1 MATANLERIID
12 GDGHIMED
20 IAGIVSY
27 MPDEFK
33 GKSFGEARS
42 ERNPFPPI
50 DHLHSANRHITP
62 PGAFANVG
70 PDGWME
76 FLDEVGVDSTVLY
89 TTSGLGF
96 GKIVS
101 RDWAVMLAQAYNN
114 WVYDTY
120 LKRGDRFQAMGLL
133 PLQEPDAAVEELR
146 RIVQDLGFVGAM
158 LPSTGA
164 QQPHLGD
171 SKFWPL
177 YAEAERLGCALGIH
191 GGAHEGFLMDDMSP
205 YAPINAL
212 GHPMGQM
219 VAFAGIIFNG
229 VFDKYPGVRIG
240 FLEAGAAWLLTCM
253 ERFNGSWASHV
264 QYDPRGR
271 FLQIREGE
279 RVSDYIC
286 RHIDE
291 DRIFVGVEGDE
302 LALPEAVRLTGN
314 KPYLFSSDYP
324 HEVDANTCKAE
335 LDELRE
341 NADMSA
347 EDKEAVM
354 YRNAARFYRL
364 AAN

>member
-1 MATANLERIID
+1 MTTGNLERIID

-20 IAGIVSY
+20 IPGIISY
-27 MPDEFK
+27 IPEEYR
-33 GKSFGEARS
+33 GKSFAGEERGVRS
-42 ERNPFPPI
+42 PFPPI
-50 DHLHSANRHITP
+50 DHLHSSNRHITP
-62 PGAFANVG
+62 PGSFANVG
-70 PDGWME
+70 PDGWID
-76 FLDEVGVDSTVLY
+76 FLDEVGVDATVLY

-101 RDWAVMLAQAYNN
+101 RDWAVMLARAYNN

-120 LKRGDRFQAMGLL
+120 LSRGGRFQAMGLL

-171 SKFWPL
+171 SKFWPI

-191 GGAHEGFLMDDMSP
+191 GGAHEGFLMDEMSP

-271 FLQIREGE
+271 FLDIREGE
-279 RVSDYIC
+279 RVSRLHLPGTSRPTASSWAWKATSLPCPKPSGSPATSRTCSRPITPTRWTPTPARRSSTSCARMRTC
-286 RHIDE
+286 RPKT
-291 DRIFVGVEGDE
+291 R
-302 LALPEAVRLTGN
+302 
-314 KPYLFSSDYP
+314 KP
-324 HEVDANTCKAE
+324 
-335 LDELRE
+335 
-341 NADMSA
+341 
-347 EDKEAVM
+347 
-354 YRNAARFYRL
+354 
-364 AAN
+364 

>member
-302 LALPEAVRLTGN
+302 LALPEALRLTGGG
-314 KPYLFSSDYP
+314 PPPRQQAVPVLVRLPARGRREYLQGR
-324 HEVDANTCKAE
+324 AGRTA
-335 LDELRE
+335 
-341 NADMSA
+341 
-347 EDKEAVM
+347 
-354 YRNAARFYRL
+354 
-364 AAN
+364 

>member
-27 MPDEFK
+27 MPEEFR
-33 GKSFGEARS
+33 GKSFGEARA

-70 PDGWME
+70 PDGWMT

-101 RDWAVMLAQAYNN
+101 RDWAVMLARAYNN

-120 LKRGDRFQAMGLL
+120 VSRGDRFQAMGLL

-146 RIVQDLGFVGAM
+146 RMVQDLGFVGAM

-171 SKFWPL
+171 RKFWPI
-177 YAEAERLGCALGIH
+177 YEEAERLGCALGIH

-205 YAPINAL
+205 YAP
-212 GHPMGQM
+212 
-219 VAFAGIIFNG
+219 
-229 VFDKYPGVRIG
+229 
-240 FLEAGAAWLLTCM
+240 
-253 ERFNGSWASHV
+253 
-264 QYDPRGR
+264 DPWR
-271 FLQIREGE
+271 
-279 RVSDYIC
+279 
-286 RHIDE
+286 
-291 DRIFVGVEGDE
+291 
-302 LALPEAVRLTGN
+302 
-314 KPYLFSSDYP
+314 
-324 HEVDANTCKAE
+324 
-335 LDELRE
+335 
-341 NADMSA
+341 
-347 EDKEAVM
+347 
-354 YRNAARFYRL
+354 YRL
-364 AAN
+364 EHQF